1 MDMTWSAFVGHLHT
15 NSLVSTAI
23 LLFAVGLARW
33 FLVRLAKGHDDIL
46 HEEQRRWISRIKN
59 GAVTV
64 LLIGLVFVWLPEL
77 NTFALSITA
86 FAVAFVLAT
95 KELILCIS
103 GAILLTGTR
112 AYRVGDWIDI
122 NSVTGEV
129 VDHNLLSTSVAEID
143 AKHNRYD
150 FTGKTVI
157 LPNSFLLTHHVKNQN
172 FLKTYVFH
180 EFSIYT
186 EPEINVTEARD
197 FILERIETY
206 SASFSEIARRYNA
219 MIEKRTGV
227 DVPNPDPRVY
237 VTTNE
242 LAKSVFTVIIFCPM
256 REAVGLEQEIT
267 RDFLTFFYERRQ
279 APDIKRLVGP

>member
-1 MDMTWSAFVGHLHT
+1 MSWSTFIEHLHT

-23 LLFAVGLARW
+23 LLAAIGLGRW
-33 FLVRLAKGHDDIL
+33 FLVRLAKGDADIL

-59 GAVTV
+59 GALTL

-86 FAVAFVLAT
+86 FAVAFVIAT

-103 GAILLTGTR
+103 GAVLRTGTQ
-112 AYRVGDWIDI
+112 AYRVGDWIDVNGI
-122 NSVTGEV
+122 SGEV
-129 VDHNLLSTSVAEID
+129 VDHSLLSTSVAEID

-157 LPNSFLLTHHVKNQN
+157 LPNSMLLTQHVKNQN

-186 EPEINVTEARD
+186 EPEINVVEARD

-206 SASFSEIARRYNA
+206 SEPFREVARRYNV
-219 MIEKRTGV
+219 MVEKRTGV

-242 LAKSVFTVIIFCPM
+242 LAKSVFTVIIFCPTKD
-256 REAVGLEQEIT
+256 AVDLEQEIT

-279 APDIKRLVGP
+279 APDVKRLVGP

>member
-1 MDMTWSAFVGHLHT
+1 MSWSTFIEQLHT
-15 NSLVSTAI
+15 NSLVSTVI
-23 LLFAVGLARW
+23 LLAAIGLGRW
-33 FLVRLAKGHDDIL
+33 FLVRLARGDADIL

-59 GAVTV
+59 GALT
-64 LLIGLVFVWLPEL
+64 LLFIGLVFVWLPEL

-86 FAVAFVLAT
+86 FAVAFVIAT
-95 KELILCIS
+95 KELILCMS
-103 GAILLTGTR
+103 GTVLRTGTQ

-122 NSVTGEV
+122 NGISGEV
-129 VDHNLLSTSVAEID
+129 VDHSLLSTSVAEID

-150 FTGKTVI
+150 FTGKTVV
-157 LPNSFLLTHHVKNQN
+157 LPNSMLLTYHVKNQN

-186 EPEINVTEARD
+186 EPEINVVEARD
-197 FILERIETY
+197 FILERIKTY
-206 SASFSEIARRYNA
+206 SADFTDVARRYNTL
-219 MIEKRTGV
+219 IEKRTGV

-242 LAKSVFTVIIFCPM
+242 VAKSVFTVIIFCPVK
-256 REAVGLEQEIT
+256 EAVELEQKIT

-279 APDIKRLVGP
+279 APDVKRLVGV